1 MTRDFLPRW
10 LIALVVG
17 AALATLA
24 PRSPSTL
31 AAEPLIFLTA
41 DGAPSPERVATRS
54 PDQPRGALHHYV
66 VPGKVSESAAGA
78 AGTALTAAAAAE
90 RPASD

>member
-17 AALATLA
+17 VALAALAPTQPQQADPLLFH
-24 PRSPSTL
+24 S
-31 AAEPLIFLTA
+31 AA
-41 DGAPSPERVATRS
+41 GAPIPERVAMRS

-78 AGTALTAAAAAE
+78 AGAHT
-90 RPASD
+90 PNPD